1 MRNSGTLIAYKSG
14 MKKSLAVIVLALSV
28 MLLGVVL
35 AAARPT
41 HMNKFKNPEGCG
53 VCHRGQWTLG
63 MSRPKLSSEAICFR
77 CHRTFGSGRRAT
89 DIETVFTKASR
100 HPVIE
105 TSIYHMRGEALPETD
120 TSAQRH
126 VSCADCHVAH
136 VSAPGAPLR
145 GARGYIPGLARARL
159 VGLPPTG
166 LRLGRASEEYELCY
180 LCHSDSANLPPD
192 SSNMGELFNPG
203 NESYHPVETP
213 GRSANVPSLVRALS
227 VSSRIKCSDCHGNND
242 PSPRGP
248 HGSDYAPILVAE
260 YRTDD
265 GPEDPRRYELCY
277 MCHDRRSI
285 LGDESF
291 IRHNLHVVQQATS
304 CFTCHG
310 SHGSRDNPR
319 LIEFNT
325 LVVEPSPT
333 SGGPDYVP
341 GVAGSPRCYLSCHG
355 IDHNFNDV
363 GGLPWP

>member
-1 MRNSGTLIAYKSG
+1 
-14 MKKSLAVIVLALSV
+14 MKKSLTVIVLALSAV
-28 MLLGVVL
+28 LLGVVL

-41 HMNKFKNPEGCG
+41 HTDKFKNPEGCRA
-53 VCHRGQWTLG
+53 CHSGKGTPGTPLLK
-63 MSRPKLSSEAICFR
+63 MSRDTLCFR
-77 CHRTFGSGRRAT
+77 CHKPIGKGR
-89 DIETVFTKASR
+89 DIESVFTKASR
-100 HPVIE
+100 HPVVE
-105 TSIYHMRGEALPETD
+105 TSIYHRRGEVLPETE

-126 VSCADCHVAH
+126 VSCDDCHVAH
-136 VSAPGAPLR
+136 VSTPGAPWR
-145 GARGYIPGLARARL
+145 GRGYIPGQARARL
-159 VGLPPTG
+159 GGLPPTG
-166 LRLGRASEEYELCY
+166 LRLRQASEEYELCY
-180 LCHSDSANLPPD
+180 LCHSDSTNLPPG
-192 SSNMGELFNPG
+192 SRNMGELLNPG

-213 GRSANVPSLVRALS
+213 GKSANVPSLIRALS

-291 IRHNLHVVQQATS
+291 IRHNLHVVQQGTS

-325 LVVEPSPT
+325 VVVEPSPT

-341 GVAGSPRCYLSCHG
+341 GVAGSPMCYLSCHG
-355 IDHNFNDV
+355 IDHNFADV
-363 GGLPWP
+363 GGAPWP